1 MPKFPIRPNQRTPIQ
16 RTTYRQSSDFHLFPR
31 LTFLERDNQDKLNKE
46 YKRYNKQFEKFLRR
60 QKKIKEIHKRE
71 TVFQQET
78 FKNKVQPSSRE
89 KILKEKELQLE
100 SYKNFVKR
108 KEIEIANK
116 EKLLQLEKEKQQ
128 KFFEDQTKIL
138 EEQKQKNETEIQ
150 QQKKEFE
157 EKKVREKRLRIVSAI
172 FQLVVSKLNRF
183 KYKFIK
189 SRTF

>member
-1 MPKFPIRPNQRTPIQ
+1 M
-16 RTTYRQSSDFHLFPR
+16 LF
-31 LTFLERDNQDKLNKE
+31 EGVESDNQDGDE
-46 YKRYNKQFEKFLRR
+46 
-60 QKKIKEIHKRE
+60 
-71 TVFQQET
+71 
-78 FKNKVQPSSRE
+78 
-89 KILKEKELQLE
+89 
-100 SYKNFVKR
+100 
-108 KEIEIANK
+108 
-116 EKLLQLEKEKQQ
+116 
-128 KFFEDQTKIL
+128 L